1 MRKIAVVG
9 LLLTAAVALGCGAA
23 NGGDNATGSGTSA
36 SSGKSETKTPKTA
49 KIGQPARDG
58 KFEFTV
64 QKVKCG
70 VNEVGPSGF
79 GQHAQGQFCL
89 ITLKV
94 ANIGKEA
101 QSFSDSD
108 QKAFSSDGTQFSSD
122 SGAAIYVNKDADT
135 LFNQINPG
143 NNITGVIVFDIPK
156 AAKLT
161 KLELH
166 DSPFSG
172 GVTVQLT

>member
-1 MRKIAVVG
+1 MRKIVVVG
-9 LLLTAAVALGCGAA
+9 LLFTAAVALGCSAA
-23 NGGDNATGSGTSA
+23 SGGDKATGSGDSA
-36 SSGKSETKTPKTA
+36 SSGKSETKTA
-49 KIGQPARDG
+49 KIGEPARDG

-64 QKVKCG
+64 QKVKCA

-101 QSFSDSD
+101 QSFSDSE
-108 QKAFSSDGTQFSSD
+108 QKAFGSDGTQFSSD
-122 SGAAIYVNKDADT
+122 SGAAIYVNKDAET

-143 NNITGVIVFDIPK
+143 NSITGVIVFDIPK